1 MSVTLNGM
9 PTEMLAVYRV
19 GNEMHGLR
27 FVEDGFQ
34 QVIVE
39 YDWERNLTT
48 LTMVGTAIKAVK
60 QESRELGIE
69 VDA

>member
-1 MSVTLNGM
+1 MSVALNGM

-34 QVIVE
+34 QVLVE
-39 YDWERNLTT
+39 YELERNLTT
-48 LTMVGTAIKAVK
+48 LTMIGTAIKAVK
-60 QESRELGIE
+60 QDSRELGVE
-69 VDA
+69 V

>member
-19 GNEMHGLR
+19 GNEMHGFR

-39 YDWERNLTT
+39 YELERNLTT
-48 LTMVGTAIKAVK
+48 LTMTGTAIKAVK
-60 QESRELGIE
+60 QESHGLGIE
-69 VDA
+69 VDE

>member
-9 PTEMLAVYRV
+9 PTEMMAVYRV

-34 QVIVE
+34 QVLVE
-39 YDWERNLTT
+39 YELERNLTT
-48 LTMVGTAIKAVK
+48 LTMIGTPIKALK
-60 QESRELGIE
+60 HDSRELGVE
-69 VDA
+69 V

>member
-1 MSVTLNGM
+1 MSVTRNGM

-27 FVEDGFQ
+27 FVEDGYQ

-60 QESRELGIE
+60 QESRELG

>member
-19 GNEMHGLR
+19 GNEMHGFR
-27 FVEDGFQ
+27 FVEDGDQ

-39 YDWERNLTT
+39 YDFERNLTT
-48 LTMVGTAIKAVK
+48 LTMIGTAIRAVK
-60 QESRELGIE
+60 QESHELGIE

>member
-19 GNEMHGLR
+19 GSEMHGLR

-39 YDWERNLTT
+39 YDFERNLTT
-48 LTMVGTAIKAVK
+48 LTMIGTAIKAVR
-60 QESRELGIE
+60 QESRELGVE
-69 VDA
+69 VE

>member
-34 QVIVE
+34 QVLVE
-39 YDWERNLTT
+39 YDFERNLTT
-48 LTMVGTAIKAVK
+48 LTMIGTSIQAVK
-60 QESRELGIE
+60 QESRELGVE

>member
-19 GNEMHGLR
+19 GNEMHGFR

-34 QVIVE
+34 QVLIE
-39 YDWERNLTT
+39 YEWERNLTT
-48 LTMVGTAIKAVK
+48 LTMIGTAIKAVK
-60 QESRELGIE
+60 QESRELGVE
-69 VDA
+69 VDG